1 MTQSHRTAAL
11 ARPTARRGAAVVL
24 AGLLALTAC
33 GGSDDDDSTAAA
45 ATPSSAEAA
54 PTSASESPTSSDAPT
69 SSAAEE
75 PAGGTLEVSSVDFAY
90 ELDSTELAA
99 GEYTINLTNEGG
111 ASHDLV
117 VERDGEEIDSTDV
130 IGPGESSTV
139 TVELEPGEYVFYCS
153 VGNHRSMGMEVSVT
167 VT

>member
-1 MTQSHRTAAL
+1 MIQSHRTATL
-11 ARPTARRGAAVVL
+11 ARPTARRGAAVGL
-24 AGLLALTAC
+24 AGLLSLTAC
-33 GGSDDDDSTAAA
+33 GGSDEDGSTAA
-45 ATPSSAEAA
+45 ATPSTASEA
-54 PTSASESPTSSDAPT
+54 PTSASDSPT

-75 PAGGTLEVSSVDFAY
+75 PVGGTLEVSSVDFDY

-99 GEYTINLTNEGG
+99 GEYTINLTNTGS

-117 VERDGEEIDSTDV
+117 VERDGEDVDGTDV
-130 IGPGESSTV
+130 IGPGESATV
-139 TVELEPGEYVFYCS
+139 TVMLEPGEYVFYCS